1 MICDQCLER
10 EGEKS
15 RVRATILATFLII
28 ILFLVLYIQPSCS
41 KTKIRQLIRETLTG
55 QVKRGNFLFFHLNT
69 KRTQSNSEKTS
80 IWSTLKLLR
89 KKL

>member
-1 MICDQCLER
+1 MIWDQCLER

-15 RVRATILATFLII
+15 RVRATILATLLII

-55 QVKRGNFLFFHLNT
+55 QVKRGSFLFFHLNT

-80 IWSTLKLLR
+80 I
-89 KKL
+89 